1 MGQSVAKWGNEVMLS
16 TQVPHALPRRIR
28 TLTRCETT
36 TGCAVGVAQL
46 FAQRRQRCGVCVSAW
61 TERIS
66 VVVAGKNIRGF
77 IQRSRRFIVGRRGS
91 SEFRAIYLQSIFALS
106 TGQSGARAHSR
117 PNVGAL
123 RIVGKHNDSWCSRS
137 FGIVH
142 HGQVEGRT

>member
-1 MGQSVAKWGNEVMLS
+1 MGQSVAKWGNDVNLS

-28 TLTRCETT
+28 TFSRCETA
-36 TGCAVGVAQL
+36 TGYSIGVAQL
-46 FAQRRQRCGVCVSAW
+46 LAQRGHRCGVCFSAW
-61 TERIS
+61 TKRIS
-66 VVVAGKNIRGF
+66 VVVARKNIRGF

-91 SEFRAIYLQSIFALS
+91 SEFRAVDLQSVFALS